1 MPYADK
7 NYGHTVTGDLR
18 IIETIN
24 YEKIFYKGPKYREP
38 TSIKFP
44 DDNKSILS
52 GIDECVESWSEKK
65 IDRKVLLLDY

>member
-38 TSIKFP
+38 
-44 DDNKSILS
+44 NENILS